1 MQFRADGYQWI
12 ADALEKETKAA
23 LRQVRDR
30 VGRDRHVPQV
40 RFFTTNGDGIDLVR
54 CRLVDMP
61 LESFSRCI
69 WGTFTSTMTYDDWSV
84 QCLERLDDNT
94 CYCRVVFDHGI
105 APNVPLRLNI
115 LQRQVRTKDR
125 VVIVLR
131 NVVEDNEFPLPPQSV
146 RLLMN
151 GWFVFDRDHQNATLA
166 RTLVQCHATR
176 TDNNLSEEQE
186 IQRAK
191 DPPHYNR
198 PRKPW
203 LRQLVGRL
211 FDAVDATNTA
221 KLHVSPPEAA
231 NLVIRKHSAASN
243 GNYLESR

>member
-84 QCLERLDDNT
+84 Q
-94 CYCRVVFDHGI
+94 
-105 APNVPLRLNI
+105 
-115 LQRQVRTKDR
+115 
-125 VVIVLR
+125 
-131 NVVEDNEFPLPPQSV
+131 
-146 RLLMN
+146 
-151 GWFVFDRDHQNATLA
+151 
-166 RTLVQCHATR
+166 
-176 TDNNLSEEQE
+176 
-186 IQRAK
+186 
-191 DPPHYNR
+191 
-198 PRKPW
+198 
-203 LRQLVGRL
+203 
-211 FDAVDATNTA
+211 
-221 KLHVSPPEAA
+221 
-231 NLVIRKHSAASN
+231 
-243 GNYLESR
+243 